1 MALPYRIIDA
11 FTSTP
16 FSGNA
21 ASVVL
26 FPPDGSRASDSSLM
40 LRIAREFA
48 LSETAFLVPRP
59 SSSSSPDVPV
69 YGLRWFTPTV
79 EFPLCG
85 HATLASAHCLFSE
98 HHPEAQQLQFET
110 SMSGTLY
117 ASKGE
122 GGQIE
127 LDFPA
132 DVSVVEEVDIDAE
145 EDLRDKLVLV
155 HAALAA
161 NVVRIAKGKLAWIVE
176 LKSDFD
182 LETADINTNPLH
194 GYKEYFIFT
203 QPRPSTDAVH
213 DIYSRVF
220 DPVEND
226 PEDAVT
232 GSAHCMLA
240 PYYLSVASSR
250 LPNPSSVMDTLTLRA
265 KQGGLRRQGE
275 LTVRW
280 DRANWRCK
288 LRGSAVTVM
297 EGKLYA

>member
-1 MALPYRIIDA
+1 MSLPYRVIDA

-16 FSGNA
+16 FSGNP

-26 FPPDGSRASDSSLM
+26 FPPNDARSADSSLM

-48 LSETAFLVPRP
+48 LSETAYLVPRP
-59 SSSSSPDVPV
+59 SSPSSPDVPV

-85 HATLASAHCLFSE
+85 HATLASAHCLFGE
-98 HHPEAQQLQFET
+98 HHPEATKLQFET
-110 SMSGTLY
+110 SMSGTLF
-117 ASKGE
+117 ASRLE
-122 GGQIE
+122 DGQIE

-132 DVSVVEEVDIDAE
+132 DVTVVNEVDPFEE
-145 EDLRDKLVLV
+145 EDLRDKLILV

-161 NVVRIAKGKLAWIVE
+161 NVVRVAKGKLAWIVE
-176 LKSDFD
+176 LKPDFD
-182 LETADINTNPLH
+182 LETASLDVSPLR
-194 GYKEYFIFT
+194 GYKEYFVFT
-203 QPRPSTDAVH
+203 QPRPSDNSQH

-220 DPVEND
+220 DPVESD

-240 PYYLSVASSR
+240 PYYLSLAKSR
-250 LPNPSSVMDTLTLRA
+250 LPNPAAAVESLTLRA
-265 KQGGLRRQGE
+265 KQGGPRRQGE
-275 LTVRW
+275 MTVRW
-280 DRANWRCK
+280 DREQWRCK

-297 EGKLYA
+297 EGKLLV